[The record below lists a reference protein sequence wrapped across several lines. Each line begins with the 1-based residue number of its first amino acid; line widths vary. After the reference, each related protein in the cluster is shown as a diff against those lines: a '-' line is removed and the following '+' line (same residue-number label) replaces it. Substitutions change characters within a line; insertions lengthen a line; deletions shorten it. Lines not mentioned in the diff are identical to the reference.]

1 MPGLKVK
8 QTTNLA
14 LIIPYQASYQEQECN
29 YAVHSKNGDTV
40 NTLEKL

>member
-14 LIIPYQASYQEQECN
+14 LIIPNQASDQEQECK
-29 YAVHSKNGDTV
+29 YGVY
-40 NTLEKL
+40 